1 MTDVGNFREGTDL
14 AAQYRKNPYLDGVSS
29 EITRQGEITKNC
41 RADYG
46 EVSSRRRNAGN
57 TVSSVRS
64 YPGGDVLDN
73 LQILPNEMVLGWVA
87 KQGRGA
93 IPGHPNAT
101 GFSTMNGIKWGDF
114 STDEELESRLRFLG
128 FAKTPFFF
136 DNEYQLKHGFTCLS
150 AGTMT
155 TFHTGEREIFPGD
168 KVAWSVFPRPAAPG
182 APYPLELPGG
192 RMGHPRSG
200 TPRGKIRFRLNPVR
214 FNDAKP
220 SLNAAVS
227 VMKKPTA
234 QGGVSDRPFEHLF
247 FEYNLGGKPK
257 MTAIQEMGYALM
269 VTLCVATVRGIKIL
283 RDRGFNFQQSEVQ
296 MCDAI
301 GVFATANHPVRD
313 ALIDGWFMDVA
324 ANRAQSQVS
333 MRELRATLGRDAFTA
348 EIGGVQS
355 LVKRATTASRYAQV
369 AANLGNI
376 MMVAP
381 LRAHQ
386 VQNRNVIGVGHS
398 YAKSGQQVDI
408 MVGHFLGHYC

>member
-1 MTDVGNFREGTDL
+1 MV
-14 AAQYRKNPYLDGVSS
+14 AQYRKNPYLDGVSS

-46 EVSSRRRNAGN
+46 ELTSRRRNAGN
-57 TVSSVRS
+57 AVSSVRS

-101 GFSTMNGIKWGDF
+101 GFSAMNGIKWGDF

-128 FAKTPFFF
+128 IAKTPFYF
-136 DNEYQLKHGFTCLS
+136 DNEYQLKHGFTCIS

-155 TFHTGEREIFPGD
+155 THHTGEREIFPGD
-168 KVAWSVFPRPAAPG
+168 KVAWSVFPRPATPG
-182 APYPLELPGG
+182 GTYPLELAGG
-192 RMGHPRSG
+192 RMGHPRLG

-234 QGGVSDRPFEHLF
+234 MGGISDRPFEHLF

-257 MTAIQEMGYALM
+257 MTAIQEMGMALM
-269 VTLCVATVRGIKIL
+269 LTLCVAAVRAIVVL
-283 RDRGFNFQQSEVQ
+283 QRDLNVTLANKTEREL
-296 MCDAI
+296 CDEI
-301 GVFATANHPVRD
+301 GVFRTDNHPIRD
-313 ALIDGWFMDVA
+313 ALVDAWFMDVA
-324 ANRAQSQVS
+324 ANRAQSQAS
-333 MRELRATLGRDAFTA
+333 MERLRLANPGAFMA
-348 EIGGVQS
+348 PNGAAAGGNWR
-355 LVKRATTASRYAQV
+355 LRKNLTTESRYVQI

-376 MMVAP
+376 LLVAP

-398 YAKSGQQVDI
+398 FAKSGQQVDI
-408 MVGHFLGHYC
+408 MLGHFLGHYC